1 VISVSTTPAV
11 ATWSAEGGTLF
22 GSFGLQRYVARA
34 STPVGGR
41 GAAYFT
47 LIRSVFEG
55 WREHSASDRVLLNAG
70 ASTFAGANTQLSA
83 HFLGT
88 INDFRIPGP
97 LTAEQLAADPQQ
109 ANATY
114 LQRDERRLNRVARL
128 GLTARHDEGS
138 WGLTATAYAQP
149 KDLTRS
155 ERGTYREFDRWHLG
169 GSVVGRGRFDYGGST
184 RGVIVAGVDEAYQN
198 GPARF
203 WSLSPEGGKGSTL
216 QTDKREGANNFGI
229 FAQHELELGERL
241 ALIAGARY
249 DVIRYTYEDEI
260 SPQLDA
266 ARSFS
271 RVTPK
276 LAINYRLGTAHSVYA
291 SMGGGV
297 EAPAGNETDPA
308 DTFGQDTITGINP
321 LLDPITSTTWEVGT
335 RQAIGDGV
343 GAVRALSYD
352 AALYY
357 TGVTNEIVPYRGGR
371 FYFTAG
377 RVRRA
382 GAELGLRADFAGGFS
397 LATALTWSDNE
408 YLEYVVDSVHYGVP
422 GATADYSG
430 NQIVGVPDF
439 IAAAQLA
446 WEPGSTPFRTQLAL
460 DASASYRADDANTVR
475 VPGYA
480 MWSLS
485 IGLRRAVPLGGGVGI
500 GGFVTV
506 ANLFDRDYVASAFL
520 NPDVVNGVPVAFE
533 PGLPR
538 HVLVSAT
545 LQMIGKGGSP

>member
-1 VISVSTTPAV
+1 
-11 ATWSAEGGTLF
+11 
-22 GSFGLQRYVARA
+22 
-34 STPVGGR
+34 
-41 GAAYFT
+41 
-47 LIRSVFEG
+47 
-55 WREHSASDRVLLNAG
+55 
-70 ASTFAGANTQLSA
+70 
-83 HFLGT
+83 
-88 INDFRIPGP
+88 
-97 LTAEQLAADPQQ
+97 
-109 ANATY
+109 
-114 LQRDERRLNRVARL
+114 
-128 GLTARHDEGS
+128 
-138 WGLTATAYAQP
+138 
-149 KDLTRS
+149 
-155 ERGTYREFDRWHLG
+155 
-169 GSVVGRGRFDYGGST
+169 
-184 RGVIVAGVDEAYQN
+184 
-198 GPARF
+198 
-203 WSLSPEGGKGSTL
+203 
-216 QTDKREGANNFGI
+216 
-229 FAQHELELGERL
+229 
-241 ALIAGARY
+241 
-249 DVIRYTYEDEI
+249 VIRYTYEDEI

-276 LAINYRLGTAHSVYA
+276 LAINYRLGAAHSVYA

-308 DTFGQDTITGINP
+308 STFGQDTITGINP
-321 LLDPITSTTWEVGT
+321 LLDPISSTTWEVGT

-343 GAVRALSYD
+343 GPVRALSYD

-357 TGVTNEIVPYRGGR
+357 TRVTNEIVPYRGGR

-382 GAELGLRADFAGGFS
+382 GAELGVRADLAGGVS
-397 LATALTWSDNE
+397 LASALTWSDNE

-422 GATADYSG
+422 GATADYAG

-439 IAAAQLA
+439 IAGLQLA

-460 DASASYRADDANTVR
+460 DGSASYWADDANTVR

-480 MWSLS
+480 VWSLS
-485 IGLRRAVPLGGGVGI
+485 VGLRRALPLGGGVGI

-538 HVLVSAT
+538 HVLISAT